1 MQELD
6 YPFDAER
13 IIKGKKRLK
22 RQLLESGKATVKKKI
37 AVLGGYTTSDIVP
50 VEIYNGKLSIDFN
63 ELREYVES

>member
-37 AVLGGYTTSDIVP
+37 AVLGGYTTSDIVSCIRWKIG
-50 VEIYNGKLSIDFN
+50 VSSSIN
-63 ELREYVES
+63 ALRR